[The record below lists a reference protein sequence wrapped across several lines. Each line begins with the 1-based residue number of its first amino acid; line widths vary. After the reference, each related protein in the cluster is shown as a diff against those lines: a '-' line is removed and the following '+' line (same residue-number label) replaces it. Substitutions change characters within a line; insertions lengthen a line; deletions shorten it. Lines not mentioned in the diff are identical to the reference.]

1 VYTVEKTEKFLMWYQ
16 SLKDAQA
23 KQRIFSRLVRIE
35 LGNLGDVKSVGEG
48 VFEIRIDCGPG
59 YRIYYAMRGQTVILL
74 LCGGDKSSQQRDIE
88 SAKQMWKGLENESK

>member
-1 VYTVEKTEKFLMWYQ
+1 MYTVEKTEKFLMWYQ
-16 SLKDAQA
+16 SLKDVQA

-74 LCGGDKSSQQRDIE
+74 LCGGDKSSQQRDVE
-88 SAKQMWKGLENESK
+88 SAKLMWKGLENESK

>member
-1 VYTVEKTEKFLMWYQ
+1 MYTVEKTEKFLMWYQ